1 MFGKKPKAT
10 ATIIILES
18 PWPDFHSVDIS
29 QSEVWRFLCFYTV
42 RLGESVIERNLI
54 PKPAMGYAL
63 RFQFFFELYDYDRA
77 YAELPSSGLP
87 KSEKIMVELNNDE
100 IYVLLRAR
108 YRELG
113 DQLDRYNGNCKPT
126 LARMTELAELVKP
139 PAPGGRE

>member
-1 MFGKKPKAT
+1 MFGKKPKGG

-29 QSEVWRFLCFYTV
+29 QSEVWRFLCFYTA

-87 KSEKIMVELNNDE
+87 KPEKIMVDLNNDE
-100 IYVLLRAR
+100 IYVLLRAQ
-108 YRELG
+108 YRQLG
-113 DQLDRYNGNCKPT
+113 DQLDRHLGGCRQT
-126 LARMTELAELVKP
+126 LARMTQLAELVKP
-139 PAPGGRE
+139 ASPNARE